1 MSIDRSLRLKDA
13 LVRHRNV
20 LTRAERIEKL
30 QEEEKW
36 DDGRSVLGLPKV
48 GHRKVHTKKVAKEKE
63 EGVEGAVAGAE
74 GAPAAAGAA
83 PARPG
88 CKSSPGSQGRSAR
101 RKSGSASRWKTGKRG
116 KEEIRADT
124 WTMLEKAGE
133 SPAFFIA
140 PV

>member
-83 PARPG
+83 PAAPG
-88 CKSSPGSQGRSAR
+88 AKAAPA
-101 RKSGSASRWKTGKRG
+101 A
-116 KEEIRADT
+116 
-124 WTMLEKAGE
+124 KAGA
-133 SPAFFIA
+133 PAAKAAA
-140 PV
+140 PAAGKPAKEAKKK

>member
-36 DDGRSVLGLPKV
+36 GDEQSVLGLPKV

-63 EGVEGAVAGAE
+63 ETVEGAVAGAE
-74 GAPAAAGAA
+74 GAPAAPGAAAPAAKGAPAAKAGAA
-83 PARPG
+83 APA
-88 CKSSPGSQGRSAR
+88 A
-101 RKSGSASRWKTGKRG
+101 
-116 KEEIRADT
+116 
-124 WTMLEKAGE
+124 KAAA
-133 SPAFFIA
+133 PAA
-140 PV
+140 KPAAKDAKKK